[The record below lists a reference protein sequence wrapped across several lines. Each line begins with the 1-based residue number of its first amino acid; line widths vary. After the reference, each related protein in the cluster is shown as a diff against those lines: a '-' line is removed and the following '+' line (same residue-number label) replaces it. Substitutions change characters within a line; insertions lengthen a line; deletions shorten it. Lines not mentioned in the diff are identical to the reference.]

1 MNRKLVSVL
10 AGAALVVGAAGVL
23 VHAAEKA
30 GPQQPWS
37 KWKVHDMERPAPP
50 VVTPGTFSTNDQ
62 PGKPPSDAV
71 VLFDGQDLS
80 HWQAKGGGEPTFTLQ
95 DGIMLSTNLKDPKNN
110 KYLQSKDQF
119 GDVQVHVEFATP
131 TPPKGE
137 SQGRGNSGVFLMG
150 LFETQVLDSY
160 QSATYPDGQC
170 GAVYGQYPPMVN
182 ACRAPGE
189 WQTYD
194 IFFTRPRY
202 ENGKLASPAYV
213 TTVQNGVLI
222 QNHQEIHGPTGHLIV
237 AHYPDKPLPD
247 KGPLEL
253 QFHGNPVRYRNIW
266 VRRLHAPGE
275 PGKRP

>member
-1 MNRKLVSVL
+1 
-10 AGAALVVGAAGVL
+10 
-23 VHAAEKA
+23 
-30 GPQQPWS
+30 
-37 KWKVHDMERPAPP
+37 MERPAPP

-71 VLFDGQDLS
+71 VLFDGTDLS
-80 HWQAKGGGEPTFTLQ
+80 HFQAKGGGEPTFTLQ
-95 DGIMLSTNLKDPKNN
+95 DGVMLSTNLKDPKNN
-110 KYLQSKDQF
+110 KYLQSKDKF

-131 TPPKGE
+131 TPPQGE

-160 QSATYPDGQC
+160 QAATYPDGQC

-182 ACRAPGE
+182 ACRAPGQ

-194 IFFTRPRY
+194 IYFTRPRY
-202 ENGKLASPAYV
+202 ENGKLTSPAYV

-222 QNHQEIHGPTGHLIV
+222 QNHQEIHGPTGHMIV
-237 AHYPDKPLPD
+237 AKYPDKPMAE

-253 QFHGNPVRYRNIW
+253 QFHGNPVKYRNIW
-266 VRRLHAPGE
+266 VRELEKLEHQQQTGE
-275 PGKRP
+275 VAAVEQK